1 MSPVPKLNR
10 AVIRAWLVE
19 HNWTVDRLADEC
31 SVLGEDTFPA
41 GTVRNA
47 VNGIDPMREGRIRVI
62 CKVTARYGDGI
73 PYRRLVADEHGS
85 ETN

>member
-1 MSPVPKLNR
+1 MPYLNR

-19 HNWTVDRLADEC
+19 HNWSVSRLAREC
-31 SVLGEDTFPA
+31 SAIGEDLFTT

-47 VNGIDPMREGRIRVI
+47 VNGIDPMRPGRIQVV

-73 PYRRLVADEHGS
+73 PYWRMVADES
-85 ETN
+85 N

>member
-1 MSPVPKLNR
+1 MPKLNS
-10 AVIRAWLVE
+10 ALIKDWLAE
-19 HNWTVDRLADEC
+19 RNWSVRRLAEEC
-31 SVLGEDTFPA
+31 SALTEDTFTE

-73 PYRRLVADEHGS
+73 SYQRLIADENRIDAS
-85 ETN
+85 